1 MSFLNMVSDNIR
13 RGLVNLRGVE
23 LSTDFAVKKE
33 VRAATSIAS
42 PVTINRLD
50 ETKLKYTNYGFA
62 VVAASYTGTAPSNG
76 IQMKL
81 EFMTDSLQ
89 FEIKTIGTIA
99 TYSIFIDGKLCNQNA
114 VVTPNGEGVSWINVS
129 ATTGSVV
136 RKMRHVEIYGINSAI
151 GAVVV
156 APFDTVTSDIAKVR
170 PFIYQMGDSYTYGTG
185 AAHPLSDYGSS
196 PAINDFYAYSR
207 ALGFDGI
214 AEGIGGSG
222 WNSTGGQYPATRVS
236 TRLKNL
242 NRKPDVISFALGY
255 NDAAAIMTG
264 TNKDKLVAS
273 MGEAVSAARDA
284 WPGVPVIII
293 SCATPKGITANIQAV
308 YDLIKE
314 FCFNSGVE
322 LIEVSEAVTS
332 ANSSVYTGTDNVHPN
347 GVGHQYRGLTAA
359 RYVYNKALSGT
370 CLIPDFSRGFTVNFI
385 KKDGFSV
392 EVLSEVVDASSQEEA
407 EQKVKYRE
415 IGKPNLRIEII

>member
-1 MSFLNMVSDNIR
+1 MSFLNLVSDNIR
-13 RGLVNLRGVE
+13 RGLVNISGVQ
-23 LSTDFAVKKE
+23 LSTDFVVTKE

-42 PVTINRLD
+42 PVTIGRLD

-62 VVAASYTGTAPSNG
+62 VVASSYTGTAPSNG

-89 FEIKTIGTIA
+89 FEIKTVGTIA
-99 TYSIFIDGKLCNQNA
+99 TYSIFIDGKLCNQDA
-114 VVTPNGEGVSWINVS
+114 ITTANGEAISWINVS
-129 ATTGSVV
+129 ATSDQII

-151 GAVVV
+151 GAVAVN
-156 APFDTVTSDIAKVR
+156 AFDTVTSEIAKAR

-185 AAHPLSDYGSS
+185 AAYPLSAYGSS

-255 NDAAAIMTG
+255 NDAAAILTG
-264 TNKDKLVAS
+264 TNKDKLVVS
-273 MGEAVSAARDA
+273 MGEAIAAARDA
-284 WPGVPVIII
+284 WPGVPVIVI
-293 SCATPKGITANIQAV
+293 SSATPKGMTDNIKAV
-308 YDLIKE
+308 YDLVKE
-314 FCFNSGVE
+314 FCYNNGVE
-322 LIEVSEAVTS
+322 LVEVSDAVTA
-332 ANSSVYTGTDNVHPN
+332 ANSAVYTGADNVHPN
-347 GVGHQYRGLTAA
+347 GVGHQHRGLTIA
-359 RYVYNKALSGT
+359 RYVRNKALAGK
-370 CLIPDFSRGFTVNFI
+370 CLIPEFSKGFTVNFI
-385 KKDGFSV
+385 QKDGFSV
-392 EVLSEVVDASSQEEA
+392 EVKSEVVNAGSQSEA
-407 EQKVKYRE
+407 EQLVKSRE
-415 IGKPNLRIEII
+415 IGNPNLRIEII